1 MFKRGS
7 LFSESTMFRILL
19 FICLGLVF
27 LIIISI
33 SKRKKTMAEMVVM
46 MLGPRAVGKTT
57 LLATMYKE
65 LIRFRIHSKFDFMAV
80 NDTGIDLDE
89 AYQKLKAVTAQ
100 PNFKPI
106 GPLLSGTA
114 GIVKHQFEI
123 QFNNTK
129 ELDITFCDIAG
140 GLLLSK
146 QGCNDVDEFK
156 AQMEKSN
163 IFINVIDGAALV
175 EGSVLFSDSINRP
188 TRVRDL
194 LKSAIDAQS
203 KSNHLILFVITKCET
218 WLKEHWLVNSD
229 RKLREA
235 FETRFKEVLNLI
247 EGKQN
252 VVGVYMP
259 VKTLGCV
266 EFSRIEEEE
275 GEERVIFV
283 RKPNLE
289 FNPELVDQP
298 LRYALAF
305 ALAEMDKNRGFW
317 SRTYRWFSGE
327 DKLFRDALSQ
337 FANERRR
344 LLFKMYG
351 NTGLTGL

>member
-1 MFKRGS
+1 
-7 LFSESTMFRILL
+7 
-19 FICLGLVF
+19 
-27 LIIISI
+27 
-33 SKRKKTMAEMVVM
+33 MAQMVVM

-65 LIRFRIHSKFDFMAV
+65 LLRLKVSSKFDFLAI
-80 NDTGIDLDE
+80 NDTGVDLDE
-89 AYQKLKAVTAQ
+89 AYQKLKTITAQ

-106 GPLLSGTA
+106 GPLLAGTA
-114 GIVKHQFEI
+114 GIVRHQFEI
-123 QFNNTK
+123 QFYDTK
-129 ELDITFCDIAG
+129 ELDVTFCDIAG

-146 QGCNDVDEFK
+146 EGNADVNEFK
-156 AQMEKSN
+156 AQLARSN

-175 EGSVLFSDSINRP
+175 EGSVLLSDSINRP

-194 LKSAIDAQS
+194 LKSAIDVQS

-218 WLKEHWLVNSD
+218 WLKESWMINSD

-235 FETRFKEVLNLI
+235 FETRFREVLNLI

-275 GEERVIFV
+275 GEERIIFV

-289 FNPELVDQP
+289 FSPELVDQP

-317 SRTYRWFSGE
+317 SKTCRWFSGE
-327 DKLFRDALSQ
+327 DKLFQQALSQ
-337 FANERRR
+337 FANGRNKH
-344 LLFKMYG
+344 LFRMYG
-351 NTGLTGL
+351 NTGLIDVIK